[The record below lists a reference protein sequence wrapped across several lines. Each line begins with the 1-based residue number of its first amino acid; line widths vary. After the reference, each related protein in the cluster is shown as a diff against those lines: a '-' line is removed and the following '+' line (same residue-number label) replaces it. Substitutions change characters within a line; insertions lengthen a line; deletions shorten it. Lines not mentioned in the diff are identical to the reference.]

1 MLIELGVRIH
11 IVAITGLAVA
21 AGLTGAAP
29 AGAHVLSLARARSA
43 ATVVAKRLA
52 RARGD
57 DAPARYTRPLC
68 RRASQHRFICLTTLR
83 GTTRCDPAEPACDG
97 TAPFEVRYRI
107 IVAYPSERAR
117 NPRTYVA
124 QA

>member
-1 MLIELGVRIH
+1 MRVELGVRIR
-11 IVAITGLAVA
+11 TLAVSSLVVA
-21 AGLTGAAP
+21 LCATAAAP
-29 AGAHVLSLARARSA
+29 AGAHVLSLARAHAA
-43 ATVVAKRLA
+43 ATAAAKRLA

-57 DAPARYTRPLC
+57 DAPATYTRPVC

-83 GTTRCDPAEPACDG
+83 GTTRCDPAESACDG
-97 TAPFEVRYRI
+97 AAPFELRYRI